1 MYTNRI
7 KRLMCGQRRP
17 NYLTVGGRTSH
28 RARKVKGYVQSLQGK
43 LRLFI
48 LPPYS
53 PEPNPGELVWNDVR
67 NNATGRAL
75 VHGSADLMRAVVAVA
90 WVICRTLRR
99 SPVRSLNI
107 QRLAV
112 GYMHGL

>member
-1 MYTNRI
+1 
-7 KRLMCGQRRP
+7 MCGQRRP
-17 NYLTVGGRTSH
+17 NYLTVGRHTLH

-67 NNATGRAL
+67 NNAIGRAL

-99 SPVRSLNI
+99 SPVRSLDI

-112 GYMHGL
+112 GDMHGL